1 MPPKQIPFSFAY
13 MILGR
18 VEVLSLVKV
27 PRSATVSELAEAI
40 KAKESEIIGVPA
52 SMLGIWKVSHPT

>member
-27 PRSATVSELAEAI
+27 PRSATVSELADAI
-40 KAKESEIIGVPA
+40 KAREPDIDVPA